1 MVETTVSVAVAHPND
16 ADVAAAVPEA
26 ASKLRLAMWSTWKT
40 NAQRRGDATMDP
52 PPSCAGLLGK
62 FIDAYVVT
70 PRDFDVSYSRK
81 PFHS

>member
-1 MVETTVSVAVAHPND
+1 MVETTTVPVAVVHPND
-16 ADVAAAVPEA
+16 ADFAAVPEA

-52 PPSCAGLLGK
+52 PPCCAGLLGK